1 VNVVLD
7 IEPLGT
13 LGSSRTALG
22 DVAVEPV
29 LGALDLVGRILVVIV
44 GVNIEVDDMVPE
56 GSHISLTLASAA
68 GVGWAH
74 VSGDLANDVAES
86 HLVLPHLL
94 LAVDGRDSAEVQMGP
109 CVGREL
115 MALGVHA
122 LEHGRELWGDIN
134 LALVD
139 VVASD
144 EESGLCVVLFH
155 EVQDVGSKD
164 LLWTVIVGESNSSG
178 CNAVVN
184 TLAAVGNVSKLGAS
198 NGGCVCSSRC
208 NVLWASWSVGIVAAR
223 GVTEIVISAAVYE

>member
-1 VNVVLD
+1 MNVVLD

-74 VSGDLANDVAES
+74 VSGDLANNVAES

-94 LAVDGRDSAEVQMGP
+94 LAVQGRDGTQVQMSPG
-109 CVGREL
+109 VGREL
-115 MALGVHA
+115 MTLSIHA
-122 LEHGRELWGDIN
+122 LEYIDELWGGVN

-144 EESGLCVVLFH
+144 EEGSLCVVLLH
-155 EVQDVGSKD
+155 QVKDVRGVD
-164 LLWTVIVGESNSSG
+164 LLWAIIVGQSN
-178 CNAVVN
+178 CARLDAAID
-184 TLAAVGNVSKLGAS
+184 TLATVLNGAKLGTG
-198 NGGCVCSSRC
+198 NGGSVGSSRSD
-208 NVLWASWSVGIVAAR
+208 VLWATRAICIVAAR
-223 GVTEIVISAAVYE
+223 GVAKIVISATV

>member
-1 VNVVLD
+1 VDVVLNV
-7 IEPLGT
+7 EPLST
-13 LGSSRTALG
+13 VGSSRATLG
-22 DVAVEPV
+22 DVTQKPV
-29 LGALDLVGRILVVIV
+29 LRALDLVGRVLVVVV
-44 GVNIEVDDMVPE
+44 GVDIEVDDVVTE
-56 GSHISLTLASAA
+56 RSHIGLALTSAA
-68 GVGWAH
+68 GVRRAH
-74 VSGDLANDVAES
+74 VGGDLANNVAES